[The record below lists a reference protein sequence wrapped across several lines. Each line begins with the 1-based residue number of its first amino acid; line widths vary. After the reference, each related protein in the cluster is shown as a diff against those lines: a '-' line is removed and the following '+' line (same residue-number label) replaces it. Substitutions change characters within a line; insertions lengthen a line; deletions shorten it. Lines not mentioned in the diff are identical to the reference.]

1 MFALQNVPHRPT
13 QMRGL
18 SVQPFGDEATSGKF
32 DLQLS
37 MMEASGELWARFDY
51 ATDLFEAS
59 TIARLADHFV
69 RLLDGIVGEPQR
81 RVSELSLLGEA
92 ERCQLV
98 SEWNDTAVAY
108 PQHCLHELFAAQAA
122 RTPDAVAVTYDDAAL
137 SYGELEQRANQLAHY
152 LRRLGVGPETVV
164 GLCAERSLA
173 MVVGLIG
180 ILKAGG
186 AYLPLDPS
194 YPAERLGYMLA
205 DAHVPVLLTQEALMD
220 RLPAHDAQVVRL
232 DADWPA
238 IAAEPTTAPP
248 SGGQSGNPAHLVFNS
263 GSTGRP
269 KGTLVTHG
277 CVGRLLAPDEAHFG
291 FGPGDLWTL
300 FHSYAFDF
308 SVWEIWGAL
317 LYGGRLVVVPYW
329 VSRSPAEFHALLA
342 REGVTVLNQTPSA
355 FAQLMQAD
363 AAAPRELAL
372 RVVIFGGEALNF
384 AELGG
389 WLERH
394 GAERPQLVNM
404 YGITETTVHVTY
416 RPVRRADVTEGGGSA
431 IGRPLSDLQVYVLDR
446 HMEPAPVGVGGGMY
460 VGGAGLGRGY
470 LGGAGLTAERFVP
483 SPFGDG
489 CRLYRSG
496 DLARWRA
503 DGELEYLGRAD
514 TQVKLRGFRIELG
527 EIEAALMS
535 HGSVAQAVVVARP
548 ESGGEKRLVGY
559 VVPVDGVTPD
569 SDLRAHLKRTLPD
582 YMVPQAFVILEQLPL
597 SANGKLDRKALPA
610 PDAPRAGQDYV
621 APRNEIEATLA
632 GIFAEVLRLERV
644 GIDDNFFELGGDSIL
659 SIQVVARANRAGLA
673 LTARQMFE
681 QQTVAGL
688 AAVAGTAVA
697 VRAEQGAVDGEVPL
711 TPIQHWFLQQEWSE
725 PHHFNQAV
733 LLEGRGLSSALVE
746 QAIAHVVGH
755 HDALRLRFARTA
767 AGWRQAHAADGAAGF
782 EHVDLGGLDPS
793 AQAARLS
800 ARAQRLQAGP
810 RPPAG
815 GPGGAG
821 LVCVWGGWGRGVL

>member
-18 SVQPFGDEATSGKF
+18 SVQPFGDEATSAKF

-92 ERCQLV
+92 ERHQLV

-164 GLCAERSLA
+164 GLCAERSLE

-238 IAAEPTTAPP
+238 IAAEPTTAPT
-248 SGGQSGNPAHLVFNS
+248 SGVHPDNLAYVIYTS

-269 KGTLVTHG
+269 KGTVVTLG
-277 CVGRLLAPDEAHFG
+277 CVGRLLAADGAQFG
-291 FGPGDLWTL
+291 FGPAEVWTL
-300 FHSYAFDF
+300 FRSYAFGF

-431 IGRPLSDLQVYVLDR
+431 IGRALSDLQVYVLDR
-446 HMEPAPVGVGGGMY
+446 HMEPAPVGVVGEMY

-470 LGGAGLTAERFVP
+470 LGRAGLTAERFVP

-503 DGELEYLGRAD
+503 GGELEYLGRAD
-514 TQVKLRGFRIELG
+514 TQVKLRGLRIELW

-569 SDLRAHLKRTLPD
+569 VNELRTRLKARLPD
-582 YMVPQAFVILEQLPL
+582 YMVPQAFVVLEQLPL
-597 SANGKLDRKALPA
+597 TPNGKLDRRGP
-610 PDAPRAGQDYV
+610 PAPRASPAGHAHV
-621 APRNEIEATLA
+621 GPRQGGGGGPARTFCRGVRRPRGGINEK
-632 GIFAEVLRLERV
+632 
-644 GIDDNFFELGGDSIL
+644 FFELGGDT
-659 SIQVVARANRAGLA
+659 N
-673 LTARQMFE
+673 
-681 QQTVAGL
+681 
-688 AAVAGTAVA
+688 
-697 VRAEQGAVDGEVPL
+697 
-711 TPIQHWFLQQEWSE
+711 
-725 PHHFNQAV
+725 
-733 LLEGRGLSSALVE
+733 
-746 QAIAHVVGH
+746 
-755 HDALRLRFARTA
+755 
-767 AGWRQAHAADGAAGF
+767 
-782 EHVDLGGLDPS
+782 
-793 AQAARLS
+793 
-800 ARAQRLQAGP
+800 
-810 RPPAG
+810 
-815 GPGGAG
+815 
-821 LVCVWGGWGRGVL
+821 

>member
-1 MFALQNVPHRPT
+1 
-13 QMRGL
+13 
-18 SVQPFGDEATSGKF
+18 
-32 DLQLS
+32 
-37 MMEASGELWARFDY
+37 
-51 ATDLFEAS
+51 
-59 TIARLADHFV
+59 
-69 RLLDGIVGEPQR
+69 
-81 RVSELSLLGEA
+81 
-92 ERCQLV
+92 
-98 SEWNDTAVAY
+98 
-108 PQHCLHELFAAQAA
+108 
-122 RTPDAVAVTYDDAAL
+122 
-137 SYGELEQRANQLAHY
+137 
-152 LRRLGVGPETVV
+152 
-164 GLCAERSLA
+164 
-173 MVVGLIG
+173 
-180 ILKAGG
+180 
-186 AYLPLDPS
+186 
-194 YPAERLGYMLA
+194 MLA

-248 SGGQSGNPAHLVFNS
+248 SGVHPDNLAYVIYTS

-269 KGTLVTHG
+269 KGTLITHG
-277 CVGRLLAPDEAHFG
+277 CVSRLFAANEAQFG
-291 FGPGDLWTL
+291 FGPADVWTL

-446 HMEPAPVGVGGGMY
+446 HMEPAPVGVVGEMY

-470 LGGAGLTAERFVP
+470 LGRAGLTAERFVP

-489 CRLYRSG
+489 RRLYRSG

-527 EIEAALMS
+527 EIEAALL
-535 HGSVAQAVVVARP
+535 GQAEIRQAAVMARHD
-548 ESGGEKRLVGY
+548 GGGDKRLVAY
-559 VVPVDGVTPD
+559 VVPAAGATPD
-569 SDLRAHLKRTLPD
+569 VNELRTRLKARLPD
-582 YMVPQAFVILEQLPL
+582 YMVPQAFVVLEQLPL
-597 SANGKLDRKALPA
+597 TPNGKLDRRALPA
-610 PDAPRAGQDYV
+610 PEASPAGHDYV
-621 APRNEIEATLA
+621 APRNEVEATLA
-632 GIFAEVLRLERV
+632 RIFAEVLGRQRV
-644 GIDDNFFELGGDSIL
+644 GINDNFFELGGDSIRATRAITRVQQEFHL
-659 SIQVVARANRAGLA
+659 SIPLRTLFESPRAAELA
-673 LTARQMFE
+673 DRIETLSWLTTAP
-681 QQTVAGL
+681 
-688 AAVAGTAVA
+688 AADHDVSL
-697 VRAEQGAVDGEVPL
+697 EQG
-711 TPIQHWFLQQEWSE
+711 
-725 PHHFNQAV
+725 V
-733 LLEGRGLSSALVE
+733 L
-746 QAIAHVVGH
+746 
-755 HDALRLRFARTA
+755 
-767 AGWRQAHAADGAAGF
+767 
-782 EHVDLGGLDPS
+782 
-793 AQAARLS
+793 
-800 ARAQRLQAGP
+800 
-810 RPPAG
+810 
-815 GPGGAG
+815 
-821 LVCVWGGWGRGVL
+821 